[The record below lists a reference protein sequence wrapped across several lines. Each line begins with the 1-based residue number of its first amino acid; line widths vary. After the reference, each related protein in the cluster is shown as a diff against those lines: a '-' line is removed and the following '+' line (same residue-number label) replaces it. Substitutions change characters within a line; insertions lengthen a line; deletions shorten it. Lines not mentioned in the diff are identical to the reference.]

1 MSSGFFRRMK
11 ALIRKEVL
19 QLSRDSSSLLLGI
32 ALPIILILIIGYGI
46 SLDVKNVPIAVVL
59 EDPSPA
65 SQDVLSFMDGSE
77 YFSPTYVTSFKEA
90 EQMMTDRKV
99 NAIIDVPSDFAAR
112 LHEGN
117 AKMLLVLDGVE
128 TATAMS
134 VQTYVDTSIASWE
147 ARHMSGA
154 ASFGTVTVEP
164 RMWYN
169 NANSST
175 WFFIPGLVMLIMT
188 IIGVMLT
195 SVVMAREWE
204 RGTFES
210 LFVTPVKPMELVLAK
225 MVPYFF
231 IALLGTG
238 ICLVLSRFLFSVPMV
253 GSLSAILGISMI
265 YLLVA
270 LGIGLMIS
278 AVTKNQFL
286 ACQLSLLISFLPCFI
301 LSGFI
306 FDLRSTPIVVRA
318 VGEILPFSHYLVCI
332 RSLFLSG
339 NNWTI
344 LLTQGGIL
352 ILYAVCFVSIAFGIT
367 RKKVE

>member
-11 ALIRKEVL
+11 ALIRKEFL

-175 WFFIPGLVMLIMT
+175 WFFIPGLVMLS
-188 IIGVMLT
+188 LPRWCRT
-195 SVVMAREWE
+195 SSSH
-204 RGTFES
+204 S
-210 LFVTPVKPMELVLAK
+210 LVQAS
-225 MVPYFF
+225 
-231 IALLGTG
+231 A
-238 ICLVLSRFLFSVPMV
+238 LFSQ
-253 GSLSAILGISMI
+253 GSSSASPWS
-265 YLLVA
+265 VHFPP
-270 LGIGLMIS
+270 
-278 AVTKNQFL
+278 FL
-286 ACQLSLLISFLPCFI
+286 AYP
-301 LSGFI
+301 
-306 FDLRSTPIVVRA
+306 
-318 VGEILPFSHYLVCI
+318 
-332 RSLFLSG
+332 
-339 NNWTI
+339 
-344 LLTQGGIL
+344 
-352 ILYAVCFVSIAFGIT
+352 
-367 RKKVE
+367 

>member
-11 ALIRKEVL
+11 ALIRKEFL

-238 ICLVLSRFLFSVPMV
+238 ICLVLKVPLQRPHGRFTFRHSWHIHDLPVGCAWHRADDFSRHEEPVP
-253 GSLSAILGISMI
+253 GLPAFAID
-265 YLLVA
+265 
-270 LGIGLMIS
+270 
-278 AVTKNQFL
+278 QFP
-286 ACQLSLLISFLPCFI
+286 SLLYFVRVHFRFTIDTDRRARCRGNPSLQP
-301 LSGFI
+301 LSR
-306 FDLRSTPIVVRA
+306 LH
-318 VGEILPFSHYLVCI
+318 PFALLI
-332 RSLFLSG
+332 R
-339 NNWTI
+339 
-344 LLTQGGIL
+344 Q
-352 ILYAVCFVSIAFGIT
+352 
-367 RKKVE
+367 

>member
-1 MSSGFFRRMK
+1 M
-11 ALIRKEVL
+11 
-19 QLSRDSSSLLLGI
+19 
-32 ALPIILILIIGYGI
+32 
-46 SLDVKNVPIAVVL
+46 
-59 EDPSPA
+59 
-65 SQDVLSFMDGSE
+65 
-77 YFSPTYVTSFKEA
+77 
-90 EQMMTDRKV
+90 

-128 TATAMS
+128 TATAIS
-134 VQTYVDTSIASWE
+134 VQTYVSTSIASWE

-344 LLTQGGIL
+344 LLTQGGDFHPLCCMLREHRFWHHEKEGGMMSTFQLFLQQLAVICKKEIL
-352 ILYAVCFVSIAFGIT
+352 SIWQDPATRRIVVIPCILMGFLFGYAANYNLENAPYVVLDQSRSGASADLLSRFDGTSLFPPRGD
-367 RKKVE
+367 RVECQ

>member
-1 MSSGFFRRMK
+1 
-11 ALIRKEVL
+11 
-19 QLSRDSSSLLLGI
+19 
-32 ALPIILILIIGYGI
+32 
-46 SLDVKNVPIAVVL
+46 
-59 EDPSPA
+59 
-65 SQDVLSFMDGSE
+65 
-77 YFSPTYVTSFKEA
+77 
-90 EQMMTDRKV
+90 
-99 NAIIDVPSDFAAR
+99 
-112 LHEGN
+112 
-117 AKMLLVLDGVE
+117 
-128 TATAMS
+128 
-134 VQTYVDTSIASWE
+134 
-147 ARHMSGA
+147 
-154 ASFGTVTVEP
+154 
-164 RMWYN
+164 
-169 NANSST
+169 
-175 WFFIPGLVMLIMT
+175 MLIMT

-253 GSLSAILGISMI
+253 GSLFAILGISMI

-286 ACQLSLLISFLPCFI
+286 ACQLSLLISFLPALFCQGSFRFTI
-301 LSGFI
+301 
-306 FDLRSTPIVVRA
+306 DTDRRA
-318 VGEILPFSHYLVCI
+318 RCRGNPSFSHYLVCI